1 MGRRASGYPLPVPGP
16 DITSAKAIGV
26 FDSGV
31 GGLTVLDELLASL
44 PAEDFVYFGD
54 TAFFPY
60 GEKPVQDLRRR
71 ALAIARWLERQ
82 GVKLIVV
89 ACNTATAAVL
99 PWLQQ
104 RVATPVIGVMTPE
117 AHAAV
122 QATRNR
128 RVGLL
133 ATTATVASG
142 SYPRMITAHDAGVEV
157 TSVACPLLAPAIQAG
172 REIDQAI
179 VDMVRE
185 YTAPL
190 REAQVDTVI
199 LGCTHYPV
207 VERLL
212 RRSLPGVTLIK
223 SGEALAREVSESLQR
238 KGLQRGGTDEG
249 GYRFVC
255 SGDPRV
261 FREAG
266 GRFLQMPLGDVAVV
280 DPEAVPAAAPR

>member
-1 MGRRASGYPLPVPGP
+1 VELSRDG
-16 DITSAKAIGV
+16 AIGV

-31 GGLTVLDELLASL
+31 GGLTVLDECLATL

-60 GEKPVQDLRRR
+60 GEKSTEELRAR
-71 ALAIARWLERQ
+71 ALAIARWLEGQ

-89 ACNTATAAVL
+89 ACNTATAAAL

-104 RVATPVIGVMTPE
+104 QVELPVLGVMGPE

-128 RVGLL
+128 RIGLL
-133 ATTATVASG
+133 ATEATVRSG
-142 SYPRMITAHDAGVEV
+142 SYARMVEAHDAGAELV
-157 TSVACPLLAPAIQAG
+157 SVPCPRLAPAIQAG
-172 REIDQAI
+172 DPFDQRI

-190 REAQVDTVI
+190 NAAGVDTVI
-199 LGCTHYPV
+199 LGCTHYPI

-212 RRSLPGVTLIK
+212 RRSLPQGVTLIK
-223 SGEALAREVSESLQR
+223 SGEEIAREVAETLGR
-238 KGLQRGGTDEG
+238 KGLLRPRGPEG
-249 GYRFVC
+249 AYRFRC
-255 SGDPRV
+255 SGEPAA
-261 FREAG
+261 FREQG
-266 GRFLQMPLGDVAVV
+266 TRFLQMPLGDVVQV
-280 DPEAVPAAAPR
+280 DLAATRAAA

>member
-1 MGRRASGYPLPVPGP
+1 MGPRPSRYPLPVPGP

-54 TAFFPY
+54 TAYFPY
-60 GEKPVQDLRRR
+60 GEKTVQDLRRR
-71 ALAIARWLERQ
+71 ALAIAHWLELQ

-104 RVATPVIGVMTPE
+104 RVSTPVIGVMTPE

-133 ATTATVASG
+133 ATTATVQSG
-142 SYPRMITAHDAGVEV
+142 SYPRMIAAHDAGVEV

-190 REAQVDTVI
+190 RDAQVDTVI

-223 SGEALAREVSESLQR
+223 SGETLAREVSESLQR
-238 KGLQRGGTDEG
+238 KGLQRRGPDEG

-280 DPEAVPAAAPR
+280 DPEAVAAAAPR